1 MGTSRYVSARRAGRV
16 TAQLCLSLSGLMRIA
31 FIGTRGVP
39 ASYSGFE
46 TCVEQVG
53 RRMVERGH
61 EVIVFCRSSHYA
73 ERPAEYL
80 GMKLRY
86 LPAVRQKHLETL
98 SHTFLSVMRLPR
110 QTAVVCMGVGNAP
123 VVRWLELSG
132 RRTVFNVDGA
142 DWQRE
147 KWGRFARWY
156 LRTTEKMAARG
167 RSIVIADAKAVQDYY
182 ERAYALKTEL
192 VPYGADP
199 PADRGTEALDRFGL
213 KPGGYVLWVG
223 RLVPENAPDLFLEG
237 VRLSGID
244 APAVVVGDAT
254 YQEEFKRTLH
264 ASAPPNA
271 VFTGYQFG
279 AAYQQLTA
287 HAGLYVLAAGVGGT
301 HPVLVEQ
308 MAAGNAILARE
319 TDSNHEVLDD
329 AGLFWKTPA
338 ELAAQL
344 RELWPNADRRRELG
358 ECARKRAAERYSWE
372 YVTNRYLE
380 LCERT
385 LG

>member
-1 MGTSRYVSARRAGRV
+1 MENGARRPSLPDGTPPRISVSLICRV
-16 TAQLCLSLSGLMRIA
+16 QIA

-61 EVIVFCRSSHYA
+61 EVTVFCRSSHYA
-73 ERPAEYL
+73 ERRQEYL

-98 SHTFLSVMRLPR
+98 SHTALSVMRLPR
-110 QTAVVCMGVGNAP
+110 TTAVICMGVGNAP
-123 VVRWLELSG
+123 VVRWLELRG

-142 DWQRE
+142 DWQRG

-156 LRTTEKMAARG
+156 LRTTEGTAAKG
-167 RSIVIADAKAVQDYY
+167 RSIVVADAKAVQDYY
-182 ERAYALKTEL
+182 EREYHRQTEL

-199 PADRGTEALDRFGL
+199 PADRGTATLDRFDL
-213 KPGGYVLWVG
+213 KTSGYLLFVG

-237 VRLSGID
+237 VRLAGID

-254 YQEEFKRTLH
+254 YQDEYKRSLH
-264 ASAPPNA
+264 AAAPPNA

-279 AAYQQLTA
+279 SAYQQLTA
-287 HAGLYVLAAGVGGT
+287 HAGVFVLAAGVGGT

-319 TDSNHEVLDD
+319 TDSNREVLGD
-329 AGLFWKTPA
+329 AGLFWRTPA
-338 ELAAQL
+338 DLAGLL
-344 RELWPNADRRRELG
+344 REVWPDAERRKRLG
-358 ECARKRAAERYSWE
+358 ECARQRAVEHYSWE
-372 YVTNRYLE
+372 EVTSRYLE
-380 LCERT
+380 LCQRS
-385 LG
+385 LSS